1 MNQNIKDCLFIHS
14 FEPSIEELELFHS
27 YRAQLNSSFAIYKQ
41 NNLAIT
47 KQENELR
54 SIKIETE
61 LMFTSYEVQISEL
74 ETTLENLKKEIEF
87 QKTALKEVNFQSKE
101 ARRRLRYYIKKQ
113 KKYAKTTVRTKKTK
127 KN

>member
-27 YRAQLNSSFAIYKQ
+27 YRAQLDSSFNIYKQ

-47 KQENELR
+47 NQENKLS
-54 SIKIETE
+54 SIKIEIE
-61 LMFTSYEVQISEL
+61 LMFKSHEILKKEL

-87 QKTALKEVNFQSKE
+87 QKTALKEINFQSKE

-113 KKYAKTTVRTKKTK
+113 IKYVKNTV
-127 KN
+127 

>member
-47 KQENELR
+47 KQENELS

-113 KKYAKTTVRTKKTK
+113 KKYAKTTVGTKKTQ